1 MMKLLIDA
9 GNTRIKWCWYDG
21 EDLPLDY
28 ESAEYEDLEEQ
39 GADLFKGS
47 GPDTDD
53 ILISNVAGEDIRQLL
68 TDCFSEWDL
77 TPKFFTSK
85 AAGCGITNA
94 YTQPEKLGVDR
105 WLSMIGAWTIRQE
118 AACIVDCGTA
128 VTIDVL
134 NDRGEHLGGM
144 IVPGMELMQDSLINQ
159 ADGILAD
166 EEIEQVD
173 SHSLLARDTAS
184 AVAAGTLYALVTLI
198 ERVRQDIEKELGID
212 LPLYLS
218 GGDVDL
224 IQPLLGCHSTH
235 EPMIVFQGMLT
246 ADEDPDY

>member
-9 GNTRIKWCWYDG
+9 GNSRIKWCWYDG

-53 ILISNVAGEDIRQLL
+53 VLVCNVAGDDIRQLL
-68 TDCFSEWDL
+68 NDSFSEWNL
-77 TPKFFTSK
+77 TPRFFTSK
-85 AAGCGITNA
+85 ASGCGVTNA
-94 YTQPEKLGVDR
+94 YSSPEKLGVDR
-105 WLSMIGAWTIRQE
+105 WMSLLGAWTISND

-134 NDRGEHLGGM
+134 NDKGQHLGGL
-144 IVPGMELMQDSLINQ
+144 IVPGLELMQDSLVSQ
-159 ADGILAD
+159 ANGIPED
-166 EEIEQVD
+166 EEFEPPD
-173 SHSLLARDTAS
+173 SPSLLARDTSS
-184 AVAAGTLYALVTLI
+184 AVAAGSLYALVALV
-198 ERVRQDIEKELGID
+198 ERVRQDIEKELGIS

-224 IQPLLGCHSTH
+224 IQPLLGCETTH

>member
-53 ILISNVAGEDIRQLL
+53 ILVCNVAGADIQQLL
-68 TDCFSEWDL
+68 TESFSDWQL
-77 TPKFFTSK
+77 APRFFTSK
-85 AAGCGITNA
+85 SSGCGVTNA
-94 YTQPEKLGVDR
+94 YSQPEKLGVDR
-105 WLSMIGAWTIRQE
+105 WMSLLGAWAINND
-118 AACIVDCGTA
+118 ASCVVDCGTA
-128 VTIDVL
+128 VTIDAL
-134 NDRGEHLGGM
+134 NDKGQHLGGL
-144 IVPGMELMQDSLINQ
+144 IVPGLELMQDSLISQ
-159 ADGILAD
+159 ANGILAD
-166 EEIEQVD
+166 EEFEPQD
-173 SHSLLARDTAS
+173 SPSLLARDTGS
-184 AVAAGTLYALVTLI
+184 AVAAGSLYALVALI
-198 ERVRQDIEKELGID
+198 ERVRQDIEKELGIG

-224 IQPLLGCHSTH
+224 IQPLLGCESTH

>member
-53 ILISNVAGEDIRQLL
+53 ILVSNVAGEDVRQLL

-77 TPKFFTSK
+77 TPKFFISK
-85 AAGCGITNA
+85 AEGCGVTNA

-105 WLSMIGAWTIRQE
+105 WLSLIGAWTIRQE

-134 NDRGEHLGGM
+134 DDRGEHLGGM

-166 EEIEQVD
+166 EEIEHVD
-173 SHSLLARDTAS
+173 SPSLLARDTAS

-198 ERVRQDIEKELGID
+198 ERVRLDIEKELGID

-224 IQPLLGCHSTH
+224 IQPLLACHSTH
-235 EPMIVFQGMLT
+235 EPMIIFQGMLT

>member
-1 MMKLLIDA
+1 
-9 GNTRIKWCWYDG
+9 
-21 EDLPLDY
+21 
-28 ESAEYEDLEEQ
+28 
-39 GADLFKGS
+39 
-47 GPDTDD
+47 
-53 ILISNVAGEDIRQLL
+53 
-68 TDCFSEWDL
+68 
-77 TPKFFTSK
+77 
-85 AAGCGITNA
+85 
-94 YTQPEKLGVDR
+94 
-105 WLSMIGAWTIRQE
+105 
-118 AACIVDCGTA
+118 
-128 VTIDVL
+128 
-134 NDRGEHLGGM
+134 M

-173 SHSLLARDTAS
+173 TPSLLARDTAS

-198 ERVRQDIEKELGID
+198 ERVRQDIEEELGID

>member
-28 ESAEYEDLEEQ
+28 QSAEYEDLEEH

-53 ILISNVAGEDIRQLL
+53 ILVCNVAGDDVRQAII
-68 TDCFSEWDL
+68 DCFTDWEL
-77 TPKFFTSK
+77 TPRFFASK
-85 AAGCGITNA
+85 PAACGVTNA
-94 YTQPEKLGVDR
+94 YTHPEQLGVDR
-105 WLSMIGAWTIRQE
+105 WMSLLGAWTIRQE
-118 AACIVDCGTA
+118 AACVVDCGTA

-134 NDRGEHLGGM
+134 DDQGQHLGGM
-144 IVPGMELMQDSLINQ
+144 IIPGMEMMQDSLINQ
-159 ADGILAD
+159 TDGILAAED
-166 EEIEQVD
+166 IEQD
-173 SHSLLARDTAS
+173 ESPSLLARDTGS
-184 AVAAGTLYALVTLI
+184 AVAAGTLYALVALI
-198 ERVRQDIEKELGID
+198 ERVRQDIEKELDVD

-224 IQPLLGCHSTH
+224 VEPLLGCERSY
-235 EPMIVFQGMLT
+235 EPMIVFQGMIT